1 MKRVVSL
8 LLLVVASTAR
18 LPGQVSSPP
27 RGITVYAA
35 ASLTDALLE
44 LTTPRTVVV
53 PLRVIATTA
62 SYRRPNGNSEAANAS
77 VSPFPEAS
85 RRAA

>member
-1 MKRVVSL
+1 LAKSSTITRS
-8 LLLVVASTAR
+8 ASSNAGAPSSAVIATVGVR
-18 LPGQVSSPP
+18 L
-27 RGITVYAA
+27 
-35 ASLTDALLE
+35 ASRSRRR
-44 LTTPRTVVV
+44 RTSVVV

-77 VSPFPEAS
+77 ASPFPEAS